1 MRNTAE
7 QDVSAVARIDSVEKI
22 LEVVC
27 RITGLGFSAV
37 ARVTDA
43 RWIACAV
50 RDEISFGL
58 RPGGE
63 LPLKTTICDAIRQT
77 GDPVVINHAA
87 TDPVYHDHQTPKIYG
102 FESYISYPIHLP
114 DGRFFGTLCAIDPK
128 PAKVQTPE
136 VLGMFK
142 LFADLIAMHL
152 DAHDRI
158 AASEHALL
166 TERATSQLREQFI
179 AVLGHDL
186 RNPLGAINMGVEVL
200 RLTSTNGEDVEM
212 LELIRRSAGRMGEL
226 IANLMDFAR
235 GRLGGGL
242 SLSTLSDCDLGA
254 TLEHVV
260 AELRA
265 GWPGREIRL
274 QISASRPVPCDAARI
289 GQMVSNLIANAL
301 AHGDPAGPVV
311 VRAECTGTDLELSVT
326 NRGPTIPPDIMRKLF
341 EPFARGSA
349 TPGQQG
355 LGLGLYICDEIAKAH
370 RGTLSV
376 TSADG
381 ETRFTFKMP
390 I

>member
-1 MRNTAE
+1 MRNTLE
-7 QDVSAVARIDSVEKI
+7 QDVAAVARIDSVQKI

-37 ARVTDA
+37 ARVTDTK
-43 RWIACAV
+43 WIACAV

-58 RPGGE
+58 AAGGE
-63 LPLKTTICDAIRQT
+63 LPLKTTICDAIRHT
-77 GDPVVINHAA
+77 GLPVVINHVAR
-87 TDPVYHDHQTPKIYG
+87 DPQYRDHQTPKLYG
-102 FESYISYPIHLP
+102 FQSYISYPIHLP

-128 PAKVQTPE
+128 PVKVQTPE
-136 VLGMFK
+136 ILGMFK

-152 DAHDRI
+152 DADDRI
-158 AASEHALL
+158 AASEQALL
-166 TERATSQLREQFI
+166 TERAASQLREQFI

-200 RLTSTNGEDVEM
+200 RLTSTNAEDAEM
-212 LELIRRSAGRMGEL
+212 LDLIRRSAGRMGEL

-242 SLSTLSDCDLGA
+242 SLAPATDCDLGA
-254 TLEHVV
+254 TLAHVV

-265 GWPGREIRL
+265 GWSGREIRL
-274 QISASRPVPCDAARI
+274 EICVDRPIPCDAARI
-289 GQMVSNLIANAL
+289 GQMVSNLVANAL

-311 VRAECTGTDLELSVT
+311 VRAVCTATDLEVSVT
-326 NRGPTIPPDIMRKLF
+326 NRGATIPPEIMQKLF

-349 TPGQQG
+349 KPGQQG
-355 LGLGLYICDEIAKAH
+355 LGLGLYIADEIAKAH
-370 RGTLSV
+370 RGSLSV
-376 TSADG
+376 TSVDG
-381 ETRFTFKMP
+381 QTCFTFKMP